1 MTISIGSTIKWTI
14 LLLLVM
20 SGVSTASAYIAYQAG
35 YKALQ
40 GVDQPIA
47 NPAKKLTKVQKS
59 STRPTEF
66 EPVDEKMILI
76 KVYDHIHAQEKKSD
90 SELSSEKTKKKK
102 QEKTSQ
108 NQLDDSQFKD
118 VSVGNFPINI
128 RDDRVILEITEY
140 DNLRVISY

>member
-1 MTISIGSTIKWTI
+1 MTISIGSTIKWTV

-20 SGVSTASAYIAYQAG
+20 SGVSTVSAYIAYKAG

-40 GVDQPIA
+40 GVDQPTA
-47 NPAKKLTKVQKS
+47 NPAKKLTKVKKS

-76 KVYDHIHAQEKKSD
+76 KVYDHIHAQDKKSS

-102 QEKTSQ
+102 FEKTSQ
-108 NQLDDSQFKD
+108 NQPDFSQSKN
-118 VSVGNFPINI
+118 VLVGNFPIKI
-128 RDDRVILEITEY
+128 EDGGVILEVTEF
-140 DNLRVISY
+140 NNERAISY

>member
-1 MTISIGSTIKWTI
+1 
-14 LLLLVM
+14 M

-40 GVDQPIA
+40 GVDQPTA

-76 KVYDHIHAQEKKSD
+76 KVYDYIHAQEKKSG

-102 QEKTSQ
+102 YEKTSQ
-108 NQLDDSQFKD
+108 NQLDYSQFKN
-118 VSVGNFPINI
+118 VLVGNFPINI
-128 RDDRVILEITEY
+128 KDGAVILETAES
-140 DNLRVISY
+140 NNSGAISY